1 LTPNTSPT
9 AELPA
14 LTTAR
19 SPDEHARVESLIRS
33 IFTERIPFNQVLGL
47 QVLSL
52 ERNEI
57 GFDMRPE
64 LVGHFDYGRLHG
76 GVISATLDVVGSFG
90 LMNAIATRHPTET
103 VEQIGARFKK
113 MGTVDLRVDY
123 LRSGQGK
130 TFLASAEVTRL
141 GRRIGSTRM
150 TLHNDSGVL
159 IATGAAVYVVA

>member
-1 LTPNTSPT
+1 MTPHACPT
-9 AELPA
+9 AEPPSS
-14 LTTAR
+14 TPTR
-19 SPDEHARVESLIRS
+19 SQDEQTGVESLIRS
-33 IFTERIPFNQVLGL
+33 IFSERIPFNQVLGL
-47 QVLSL
+47 QVLSF

-57 GFDMRPE
+57 GFRMRPE
-64 LVGHFDYGRLHG
+64 LVGHFEYGRLHG

-90 LMNAIATRHPTET
+90 LMNAIATKHCSDT
-103 VEQIGARFKK
+103 VDQIGARFKK

-150 TLHNDSGVL
+150 ALHNDAGIL
-159 IATGAAVYVVA
+159 IATGAAVYVVS

>member
-1 LTPNTSPT
+1 LTSHPSPT
-9 AELPA
+9 TELPA
-14 LTTAR
+14 PTAAR
-19 SPDEHARVESLIRS
+19 SPDVQARVASLIRS
-33 IFTERIPFNQVLGL
+33 IFSERIPFNQLLGL
-47 QVLSL
+47 QVLSI

-64 LVGHFDYGRLHG
+64 LVGHFEYGRLHG

-90 LMNAIATRHPTET
+90 LMNAIAIRHPTDT

-123 LRSGQGK
+123 LRSGRGK

-159 IATGAAVYVVA
+159 IATGAAVYVIS